1 MPIIF
6 TILEERTKRQIN
18 FFKAPS
24 LLLLYFKVKGV
35 GVVNL
40 FQAFLC
46 LCKQKKKEKV
56 ILRCM
61 SKII

>member
-1 MPIIF
+1 MPIYYIRGKKKKKNR
-6 TILEERTKRQIN
+6 LS
-18 FFKAPS
+18 KAPS